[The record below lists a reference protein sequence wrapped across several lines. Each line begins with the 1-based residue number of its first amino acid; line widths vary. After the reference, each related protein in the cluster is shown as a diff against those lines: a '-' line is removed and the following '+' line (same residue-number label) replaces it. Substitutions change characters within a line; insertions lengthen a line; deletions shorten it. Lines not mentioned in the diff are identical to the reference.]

1 MAEYIDKQELL
12 KNFCGY
18 DLTRCKKYGN
28 ETPEQQ
34 SQSICTLMMYEIAME
49 IEDAP
54 AADVRPERHGHWVAK
69 EFSERGYSKHYTY
82 TNYFCSECGRRLKG
96 YSSPSDAP
104 YCHCGA
110 KMDGEDGKA

>member
-1 MAEYIDKQELL
+1 MAEYINKQELL

-34 SQSICTLMMYEIAME
+34 SQSISTLMMYEIAME

-54 AADVRPERHGHWVAK
+54 AADIRPERHGEWK
-69 EFSERGYSKHYTY
+69 KYKGKRERSFS
-82 TNYFCSECGRRLKG
+82 FICSECNGFLPFTSKFCPR
-96 YSSPSDAP
+96 
-104 YCHCGA
+104 CGA
-110 KMDGEDGKA
+110 KMDGEDGANNDNSSNNS